1 MQNFT
6 ATRSRFVSKGIDS
19 DSQNFLNAAMIN
31 NAQIA
36 NAVNNLVL
44 DLKKYGLWT
53 KMKAIYPIVGG
64 NAWSHKFNLKDPRD
78 VDSAYRLFFSGTWTN
93 GLTGMTPSSA
103 YAETYVNLATD
114 LTIYSAH
121 YSMYYRHTSGNS
133 SSMGVTDVS

>member
-1 MQNFT
+1 
-6 ATRSRFVSKGIDS
+6 
-19 DSQNFLNAAMIN
+19 MIN

-78 VDSAYRLFFSGTWTN
+78 VDSAYRLFLS
-93 GLTGMTPSSA
+93 
-103 YAETYVNLATD
+103 
-114 LTIYSAH
+114 
-121 YSMYYRHTSGNS
+121 
-133 SSMGVTDVS
+133 